1 MSAKKQPQKK
11 QAPPPPPKPSRMDI
25 VLDAD
30 RQAII
35 EKLSA
40 QLGIKA
46 NTKILF
52 HCAEYYLN
60 DKPKLQKQLS
70 ELNTENK
77 LLRNELYSVNSNV
90 SSFMTVLDNLK
101 KSVTGI
107 ITEDESKE
115 SKPLWQHVMTN
126 CPNCKETLTQYDIE
140 SGICPEC
147 SANLL
152 Y

>member
-1 MSAKKQPQKK
+1 MKGYPQEKQT
-11 QAPPPPPKPSRMDI
+11 PPPAHYSTRMDI
-25 VLDAD
+25 VLDPQ

-40 QLGIKA
+40 QLGFKA

-77 LLRNELYSVNSNV
+77 LLRNELYEVKSAVSNFT
-90 SSFMTVLDNLK
+90 SSFDIMK
-101 KSVTGI
+101 KSVSGI
-107 ITEDESKE
+107 ILEDDSKE
-115 SKPLWQHVMTN
+115 SKPLWQHVMQN
-126 CPNCKETLTQYDIE
+126 CPNCNEPLTQDDIDNAE
-140 SGICPEC
+140 CPEC
-147 SANLL
+147 GEELR
-152 Y
+152 